1 MTEEQKSQ
9 LNELLEAL
17 KKGDK
22 NSIKCFNEGTL
33 SGVESVQYKK
43 GDDYLEYHRDFEC
56 YSYTVNIEAT
66 NEQLIEHINYTIEN
80 NDYSSL
86 FWIKS
91 EFGYSGN
98 VQSDDFE
105 YDNYRL
111 NNCSMD
117 DDEIPEEILDEDGEI
132 EESKLEGNGWSFE
145 IIDQEDEVDDSET
158 TEISIYVD
166 EKQFTFKS
174 D

>member
-33 SGVESVQYKK
+33 SGVESVQYEK

-132 EESKLEGNGWSFE
+132 EESKLEGNGWSFD

-166 EKQFTFKS
+166 DKQFTFKS

>member
-33 SGVESVQYKK
+33 SGVESVQYEK

>member
-1 MTEEQKSQ
+1 MAEEQKSQ
-9 LNELLEAL
+9 LNELLDSL
-17 KKGDK
+17 KNADN

-33 SGVESVQYKK
+33 SGVESVQYEK

-66 NEQLIEHINYTIEN
+66 NDELIEHINRALEN
-80 NDYSSL
+80 DDYNSL

-98 VQSDDFE
+98 VDSDDLE
-105 YDNYRL
+105 YNNYRL
-111 NNCSMD
+111 NNCSLD
-117 DDEIPEEILDEDGEI
+117 DDEISEEILDEDGEI
-132 EESKLEGNGWSFE
+132 DESKLEDNGWSFE
-145 IIDQEDEVDDSET
+145 IMDQEDEVDDSET
-158 TEISIYVD
+158 TEISIAVND
-166 EKQFTFKS
+166 KQFTFIS

>member
-33 SGVESVQYKK
+33 SGVESVQYEK

-80 NDYSSL
+80 NDFSSL

-105 YDNYRL
+105 YDNYSL

-117 DDEIPEEILDEDGEI
+117 DDEIPEEISDGDEGIDVL
-132 EESKLEGNGWSFE
+132 KLEANGWSFNLDDREEEFDESE
-145 IIDQEDEVDDSET
+145 I
-158 TEISIYVD
+158 TEIDISVND
-166 EKQFTFKS
+166 KQFVF
-174 D
+174 

>member
-1 MTEEQKSQ
+1 MTEEQKLQ

-33 SGVESVQYKK
+33 SGVESVQYEK

-158 TEISIYVD
+158 TEISIYVN

>member
-33 SGVESVQYKK
+33 SGVESVQYEK

-66 NEQLIEHINYTIEN
+66 NDELIEHINHALEN
-80 NDYSSL
+80 DDYSSL
-86 FWIKS
+86 FWMKS

-98 VQSDDFE
+98 VESDDLE
-105 YDNYRL
+105 YNNYRL
-111 NNCSMD
+111 NNCSLD

-145 IIDQEDEVDDSET
+145 IMETEEEFDESEI
-158 TEISIYVD
+158 TEISIFAD
-166 EKQFTFKS
+166 EKQFAFES

>member
-33 SGVESVQYKK
+33 AGVESVQYEK

-66 NEQLIEHINYTIEN
+66 NEQLIEHINHTIEN
-80 NDYSSL
+80 DDYSSL

-117 DDEIPEEILDEDGEI
+117 DGEIPKEILDEDGEI
-132 EESKLEGNGWSFE
+132 EESKLEDNGWSFE
-145 IIDQEDEVDDSET
+145 IMDQEDEVDDSET

-166 EKQFTFKS
+166 DKQFTFKS

>member
-9 LNELLEAL
+9 LNELLDSL
-17 KKGDK
+17 KNADN

-33 SGVESVQYKK
+33 SGVESVQYDK

-66 NEQLIEHINYTIEN
+66 NDELIEHINHALEN
-80 NDYSSL
+80 DDYSSL
-86 FWIKS
+86 FWMKS

-98 VQSDDFE
+98 VESDDLE
-105 YDNYRL
+105 YNNYRL
-111 NNCSMD
+111 NNCSLD

-132 EESKLEGNGWSFE
+132 DVLKLEDNGWSLNIDDREEEFDESE
-145 IIDQEDEVDDSET
+145 ITQ
-158 TEISIYVD
+158 ISISVND
-166 EKQFTFKS
+166 KQFVFIIW
-174 D
+174 